1 MKQSRLVLAAVLV
14 AALGTSA
21 VLAYACSD
29 KSKGASAT
37 TASLDKAACGT
48 SAAKTAAVTAAMGS
62 CASKGASAT
71 TAANECPYTGEACPH
86 GGTSGTAA
94 VTASA
99 GASCGTAKTAAVTA
113 SAGASCGTAKTTAVT
128 ASAGGSCGTQ
138 KASATTAAKTASAGD
153 ACCAGTGAAKTAAV
167 TASKEAASSC
177 GFGAAGVVTAIA
189 KPGQVD
195 AVAAGASCG
204 SHDSAAKGTMA
215 HGGCDACSD
224 MANCEGEL
232 RDAEASMQVVPLKN
246 GVMYVYTA
254 SGVSKVQ
261 AVQAA
266 MTRRADRMNAMLAAG
281 DKATLCPECKTMRGA
296 IASGKLHR
304 EQVNIEGGCLTLM
317 TSTDAAMVNKL
328 HAMAGL
334 KNGQRAKS

>member
-48 SAAKTAAVTAAMGS
+48 SAAKASAVTAAMGS

-86 GGTSGTAA
+86 GATS
-94 VTASA
+94 
-99 GASCGTAKTAAVTA
+99 
-113 SAGASCGTAKTTAVT
+113 KTTAVS
-128 ASAGGSCGTQ
+128 ASAGGSCGTE
-138 KASATTAAKTASAGD
+138 KASAKTAAKTASAGD
-153 ACCAGTGAAKTAAV
+153 ACCAEKGAAKTTAV

-204 SHDSAAKGTMA
+204 SHGSAAKGTMA

-328 HAMAGL
+328 HAMAGV